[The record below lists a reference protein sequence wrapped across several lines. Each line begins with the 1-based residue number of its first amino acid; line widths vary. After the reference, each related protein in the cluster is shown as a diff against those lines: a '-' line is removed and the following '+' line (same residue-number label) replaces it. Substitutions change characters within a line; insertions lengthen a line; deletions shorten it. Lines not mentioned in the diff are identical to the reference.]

1 MTDFLSK
8 IDRQMQSHALITCG
22 VGMLT
27 WINQPLGNKDLIKE
41 SVNLFNNLF
50 SLFFL
55 RWSCR
60 SWPDDA
66 SSKILYFLSW
76 SIDLNY

>member
-41 SVNLFNNLF
+41 SVNLFNNFF

-55 RWSCR
+55 R
-60 SWPDDA
+60 
-66 SSKILYFLSW
+66 
-76 SIDLNY
+76 